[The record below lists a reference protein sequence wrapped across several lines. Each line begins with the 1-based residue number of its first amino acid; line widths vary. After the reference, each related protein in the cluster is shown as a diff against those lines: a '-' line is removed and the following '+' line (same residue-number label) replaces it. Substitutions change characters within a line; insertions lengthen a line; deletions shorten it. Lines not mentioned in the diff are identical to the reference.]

1 MYKLKKYK
9 DSMIVTVVTIILIV
23 IISVS
28 SSGREKVS
36 RVESALGKIL
46 VPIQRASTNLGSSAS
61 DIVDTKIS
69 KDSLREENEL
79 LKKEV
84 IELKDKMRKQEI
96 IIERKDFLEKEYK
109 LLENTEYMLTKAE
122 IVGKDP
128 GNWVEKFVINKG
140 TRDGI
145 KKGDIVVQGVEMEK
159 NVVIEGLVGRVVGV
173 GDTWAKVI
181 SIIDNGSSVS
191 FIDSRTQ
198 DGGIARGNFE
208 GKIAGEL
215 FDMKSSVNKGDK
227 IFSSGLGGVIPKN
240 IYIGEIHKVTKSDDN
255 LLLDVEI
262 TPAVNFNKLKDVF
275 VLKKD

>member
-46 VPIQRASTNLGSSAS
+46 VPIQRASTNLGSTAS
-61 DIVDTKIS
+61 DIVDTKVS

-79 LKKEV
+79 LKREV

-96 IIERKDFLEKEYK
+96 VIERKDFLEKEYK

-198 DGGIARGNFE
+198 DGGIARGNFK